1 MTPLNARESQR
12 LIRYHSQSLR
22 LLQDSMDLIRQGRW
36 SRCED
41 LLWGSLTLAVK
52 GVALSR
58 GQELTGQQDVRKYA
72 EDLGKENRDRR
83 IRDSF
88 SKLASFPD
96 AVERASEYRRGA
108 NHLVAVLEDVAG
120 AIERLWEMLPLP
132 ETTSEAD
139 RPPENNFMKED
150 SAEDDFVGR

>member
-96 AVERASEYRRGA
+96 AVERAQRVPPRRQPFGGGA
-108 NHLVAVLEDVAG
+108 GGRCRSHRTIV
-120 AIERLWEMLPLP
+120 EMLPLP

-139 RPPENNFMKED
+139 RPTENNFMKED